1 MIDQPIITEKH
12 QQDFKIFLDKPL
24 PTNNITLL
32 INKVSKG
39 RLNKNSNRIG
49 RMFPSVKNY

>member
-39 RLNKNSNRIG
+39 RLSKNSNRIG